1 VIELSRDVK
10 HSRIDTTLERKTKAT
25 YLNAPKPHGR
35 ENRLETSRL
44 ILQGEAVKKI
54 VTHLLVSSLTLFT
67 IVLAQDEGA
76 YPRTIT
82 DFLEREVTFEKR
94 PERIALDTNR
104 YALNELLLLG
114 VAPMFY
120 QVSESE
126 ELAVWTQEKLEE
138 LGINLVNYNGQPSP
152 TPPNLEQLASLKPDL
167 IIMLAYREGGR
178 AEEYELYD
186 LYQEI
191 APVFFVEYTDLDASR
206 IRMVAEVFAVEDK
219 LAEIEARDAE
229 LFAQVTPPPP
239 GVELALGFGYK
250 DASGV
255 ASQVYNG
262 GSSELIVLERAGFTI
277 KDYGRPQ
284 GERDFNVSEEKL
296 TMLEADMLWNVAP
309 YPGDS
314 SAEDFES
321 SVIVQN
327 LEVYKEGR
335 YRSLNSDQSQAI
347 LFWTPLATPFLVET
361 LNELVASYDFE

>member
-1 VIELSRDVK
+1 MK
-10 HSRIDTTLERKTKAT
+10 TLV
-25 YLNAPKPHGR
+25 
-35 ENRLETSRL
+35 TS
-44 ILQGEAVKKI
+44 I
-54 VTHLLVSSLTLFT
+54 LVSLFAF
-67 IVLAQDEGA
+67 VFAQDAA
-76 YPRTIT
+76 YPRKVT
-82 DFLEREVTFEKR
+82 DSLGREVTFEKR

-104 YALNELLLLG
+104 YALDELLLLG

-126 ELAVWTQEKLEE
+126 ELAGWTQEKLEE
-138 LGINLVNYNGQPSP
+138 LGIDLVNYNGQPYP
-152 TPPNLEQLASLKPDL
+152 TPPNLEQLASLRPDL

-206 IRMVAEVFAVEDK
+206 IRMLAEVFAVEDK
-219 LAEIEARDAE
+219 LAEIEARDAA
-229 LFAQVTPPPP
+229 LFATVTPPPP

-277 KDYGRPQ
+277 KDYGRPE
-284 GERDFNVSEEKL
+284 GERDFNVSEENL

-314 SAEDFES
+314 SAKDFES

-327 LEVYKEGR
+327 LEVVKEGR

-361 LNELVASYDFE
+361 LNELVANYDFEE